1 MKKGL
6 LSLLVVALT
15 VVGCQDY
22 DDQFDS
28 LNKEISALKTDL
40 TTIKGLTTS
49 VAAISTEIK
58 ALEGKMVTDADI
70 TGILTQVAAVKAA
83 VAAIPAPAD
92 VSGITTEVAD
102 LNSEIATILEKLTKL
117 AAATGGTYTGNL
129 NITNA
134 VQLTAAEDIVDTT
147 EDGPLM
153 TITGNINIDAD
164 ETGTVEA
171 ANQLRIQAILNKLK
185 VLSGAV
191 TITGVDAA
199 LTADNLIYI
208 AGSLT
213 ATGDAMLT
221 LPKLNTIDLAAHF
234 DLVGALAYPVL
245 SSAGSVQ
252 ISTTGSVTSV
262 DLSVLTSGQV
272 FTTAGNL
279 VLPDAT
285 SVDVGALPAT
295 VTCAVATIFNSHAAS
310 DLTTSTITL
319 AAATDVKIKAAKIT
333 GGTVTITAN
342 LATVDIDATEMTPDS
357 ADGTLL
363 ISANGI
369 TANAVTK
376 LSFTTLSATTIS
388 LDGLVS
394 IDDALVY
401 NGPATFASVFL
412 QQQVEPLL
420 QTL

>member
-83 VAAIPAPAD
+83 VAAID
-92 VSGITTEVAD
+92 VSGIDDVKTQTAD
-102 LNSEIATILEKLTKL
+102 LNTEIDTILSKLTKL

-164 ETGTVEA
+164 
-171 ANQLRIQAILNKLK
+171 KL
-185 VLSGAV
+185 A
-191 TITGVDAA
+191 
-199 LTADNLIYI
+199 
-208 AGSLT
+208 
-213 ATGDAMLT
+213 
-221 LPKLNTIDLAAHF
+221 
-234 DLVGALAYPVL
+234 
-245 SSAGSVQ
+245 Q
-252 ISTTGSVTSV
+252 
-262 DLSVLTSGQV
+262 
-272 FTTAGNL
+272 
-279 VLPDAT
+279 
-285 SVDVGALPAT
+285 
-295 VTCAVATIFNSHAAS
+295 
-310 DLTTSTITL
+310 
-319 AAATDVKIKAAKIT
+319 
-333 GGTVTITAN
+333 
-342 LATVDIDATEMTPDS
+342 
-357 ADGTLL
+357 
-363 ISANGI
+363 
-369 TANAVTK
+369 
-376 LSFTTLSATTIS
+376 
-388 LDGLVS
+388 
-394 IDDALVY
+394 
-401 NGPATFASVFL
+401 
-412 QQQVEPLL
+412 
-420 QTL
+420 